1 MNKKYTKKND
11 NKAEPFMIG
20 NGELDYVCSQCN
32 HALAENASQGEIS
45 MNTAYQRSKV

>member
-32 HALAENASQGEIS
+32 HALAETLPRA
-45 MNTAYQRSKV
+45 KFL